1 MNIFEYA
8 ARAERAWEMQMQ
20 ELSGYERKT
29 TFYSDLSIADCFGID
44 AVKDTYRRVLKEW
57 IHDIEYI
64 TEFALCLNHKSWEHA
79 SYKGDAH
86 KQLSELYAELW
97 YEISDKIHEH
107 YKDNEEAL
115 DYFFQVTD

>member
-1 MNIFEYA
+1 MNVFEYA
-8 ARAERAWEMQMQ
+8 ARAERAWETQMK
-20 ELSGYERKT
+20 ELNGYERKT
-29 TFYSDLSIADCFGID
+29 TFYSDLSIADYFGID

-57 IHDIEYI
+57 MHDVEYI

-79 SYKGDAH
+79 SLKGDEH
-86 KQLSELYAELW
+86 KQLSKLYAEMW
-97 YEISDKIHEH
+97 YGISDIIHEH

>member
-57 IHDIEYI
+57 ITILSTSQSLRCALIIRVGNTHHTKEIHISNLASCMPNCGTRFPTKSTNI
-64 TEFALCLNHKSWEHA
+64 TRTTKRLLITSFK
-79 SYKGDAH
+79 
-86 KQLSELYAELW
+86 
-97 YEISDKIHEH
+97 
-107 YKDNEEAL
+107 
-115 DYFFQVTD
+115 